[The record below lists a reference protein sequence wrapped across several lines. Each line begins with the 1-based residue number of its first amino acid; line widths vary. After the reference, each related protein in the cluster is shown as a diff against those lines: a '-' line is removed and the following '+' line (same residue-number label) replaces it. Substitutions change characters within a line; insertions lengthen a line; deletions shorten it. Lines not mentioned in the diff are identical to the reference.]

1 MFGSV
6 QIKSRLIPL
15 SGVLFVMLL
24 LLLLIEVPVVLIG
37 VVVALLVLVGVASI
51 NKEED
56 VLRLCFLVVVAGV
69 INDLIVVTDSDAVGD
84 GHKLD
89 TDMGLRRCRFFVLV
103 DSDCCLFGVL

>member
-1 MFGSV
+1 MLV
-6 QIKSRLIPL
+6 
-15 SGVLFVMLL
+15 LL

-37 VVVALLVLVGVASI
+37 VVVALLLGLVGVASI

-69 INDLIVVTDSDAVGD
+69 INDLIGVTDSDAVGD

-89 TDMGLRRCRFFVLV
+89 TDIGLRRCRFFVLV
-103 DSDCCLFGVL
+103 DCDCCLFGVL